1 MCKTEKIR
9 SSYSPF
15 PIADWKN
22 YVRKKN
28 MYELDQ
34 KLKKQNMVP
43 SFPNNFFDEL
53 QVKIC
58 FRIIH
63 CGINKRLLTFQI
75 WEIT

>member
-1 MCKTEKIR
+1 
-9 SSYSPF
+9 
-15 PIADWKN
+15 
-22 YVRKKN
+22 